1 MTTHMKLFKPLA
13 TIRGAKKNPEKNI
26 RRRSR
31 VDLRRTGLAL
41 ATIAILSVLL
51 SMPMLPSRVGLKV
64 GDICPEDIIAPRT
77 AQYVDEAETELRRQK
92 AAAGVPKIYMP
103 IPNAADQSAA
113 AVKAVFAAVE
123 EARARSASEPLE
135 SRVRMIRMR
144 LGVPAAS
151 RISDSTF
158 VSLLGLDADSLKQ
171 IEDDVLRL
179 LSAAMGRVIHDD
191 PAEFRAA
198 QRQVGVDAVH
208 AASNPR
214 FAAIV
219 GEIAQYALRPNQTY
233 DIKATIAQQEAAQ
246 EAVQPVLRTVS
257 QGEVVV
263 AKGEALLPEHI
274 QKLEAL
280 GLRNP
285 KIDYRTVGSLT
296 VLVAMVVLLVAG
308 YLAIYYPDV
317 YGSTRSL
324 LLLALLAVIGTL
336 ALRISGGMLGIPL
349 TPVQVGYIGVMWVVT
364 VGMLVAV
371 LVNAQVSVVIAALLS
386 IVLSLMLNGELRYAV
401 SSFMMAL
408 VGIYSVA
415 NIRDRTDLARCVG
428 SLAIAG
434 IVLVWVLG
442 AINNDSAY
450 AMRIGTFWAGVV
462 VPIGAAAVFLIGTV
476 PLERLFGL
484 TTHISLL
491 ELADT
496 NKPLLRRLVME
507 APGTYTHSMAVG
519 HLAET
524 AAQAIGA
531 DSLMARVASY
541 YHDIGKIRRP
551 HFFVENQNIENAHDR
566 INPTLSALVITSHI
580 KDGAE
585 IAREF
590 KLPGVVVDVISQH
603 HGTSLVQY
611 FYDQAMGEQEA
622 CVGLESQFRYA
633 GPKPRTKE
641 AAIIMLADSVEAASR
656 AMSKPTRATI
666 ELTVNKVIADKLRD
680 GQLDESD
687 LTFKEVSRIADAF
700 VRALTSTLHAR
711 IDYSE
716 VMDTKKAAN
725 GDSDSKQAVDSKAEQ
740 EADAEPGTASAAS

>member
-1 MTTHMKLFKPLA
+1 MKLFKPLV
-13 TIRGAKKNPEKNI
+13 TIRGARKNPEKST

-31 VDLRRTGLAL
+31 VNFRRTGLAV
-41 ATIAILSVLL
+41 ATIVILSVLL

-77 AQYVDEAETELRRQK
+77 AQYVDEAETELRRTK
-92 AAAGVPKIYMP
+92 AVAGVPKIYVP
-103 IPNAADQSAA
+103 IPNAAEQSTAA
-113 AVKAVFAAVE
+113 LKAIFAAVE
-123 EARARSASEPLE
+123 EGRNRPASEPLS
-135 SRVRMIRMR
+135 SRVQTIRKR
-144 LGVPAAS
+144 LGTSMGS

-158 VSLLGLDADSLKQ
+158 VSLLRLDADSVKQ
-171 IEDDVLRL
+171 IESDASRL
-179 LSAAMGRVIHDD
+179 VSTAMGRVIRDD
-191 PAEFRAA
+191 PADFRTA
-198 QRQVGVDAVH
+198 QRLVGAE
-208 AASNPR
+208 ALQATSNSR
-214 FAAIV
+214 FGTIV
-219 GEIAQYALRPNQTY
+219 GEIAQDALRPNQTC

-246 EAVQPVLRTVS
+246 EAVQPVLRTIS

-263 AKGEALLPEHI
+263 AKGEPLLPEHI

-296 VLVAMVVLLVAG
+296 ALVTMVVLLVAG
-308 YLAIYYPDV
+308 YLAMYYPEV
-317 YGSTRSL
+317 YRSTRSL

-336 ALRISGGMLGIPL
+336 ALRISGGLLGIPL
-349 TPVQVGYIGVMWVVT
+349 TPVQVGYLGVMWVVT

-408 VGIYSVA
+408 VGIYGVA
-415 NIRDRTDLARCVG
+415 NIRDRTDLARSVG
-428 SLAIAG
+428 ALAVTGVI
-434 IVLVWVLG
+434 LVWVLG

-462 VPIGAAAVFLIGTV
+462 VPIGAAALFLIGTV

-484 TTHISLL
+484 TTHLSLL

-507 APGTYTHSMAVG
+507 APGTYTHSMQVG

-541 YHDIGKIRRP
+541 YHDIGKMRRP
-551 HFFVENQNIENAHDR
+551 HFFVENQYVENAHDR

-580 KDGAE
+580 KDGME

-590 KLPGVVVDVISQH
+590 KLPGVIADVISQH

-611 FYDQAMGEQEA
+611 FFDQAMGEQEA

-656 AMSKPTRATI
+656 AMIKPTRATI

-716 VMDTKKAAN
+716 VMDTRKAAN
-725 GDSDSKQAVDSKAEQ
+725 GDSDSKQAVDSQAEQ
-740 EADAEPGTASAAS
+740 AADAEPGAASAAS

>member
-1 MTTHMKLFKPLA
+1 MRLFKPLA
-13 TIRGAKKNPEKNI
+13 AIRGAKKNPEKKM

-31 VDLRRTGLAL
+31 IDLRRTGLAL
-41 ATIAILSVLL
+41 ATAAILSILL

-77 AQYVDEAETELRRQK
+77 AQYVDEAETELRRQR
-92 AAAGVPKIYMP
+92 AAAQVPKIYAP
-103 IPNAADQSAA
+103 IPNAAEQSAG
-113 AVKAVFAAVE
+113 AVRSVFAAVE
-123 EARARSASEPLE
+123 EARTRAASETIQ
-135 SRVRMIRMR
+135 SRVRIIRTH
-144 LGVPAAS
+144 LGGPATS
-151 RISDSTF
+151 RISDSTL

-171 IEDDVLRL
+171 IESDVSRL
-179 LSAAMGRVIHDD
+179 LGTAMARVIRDD

-198 QRQVGVDAVH
+198 QRQVGVEAVRT
-208 AASNPR
+208 ASNPR
-214 FAAIV
+214 FASIV

-233 DIKATIAQQEAAQ
+233 DIKATIAQQQAAE
-246 EAVQPVLRTVS
+246 EAVQPVLRMVS

-285 KIDYRTVGSLT
+285 RIDYRTVGSLT
-296 VLVAMVVLLVAG
+296 VLVAMLVLLVAG
-308 YLAIYYPDV
+308 YLATYYPDV
-317 YGSTRSL
+317 YGSIRSL
-324 LLLALLAVIGTL
+324 LLLALLVVVGTL
-336 ALRISGGMLGIPL
+336 ALRISGGLLGIPL
-349 TPVQVGYIGVMWVVT
+349 TPVQVGYLGVMWVVT

-386 IVLSLMLNGELRYAV
+386 IVLSLMLNGELRYAA

-408 VGIYSVA
+408 VGIYGVA

-428 SLAIAG
+428 SLAITG
-434 IVLVWVLG
+434 IVLVWGLG

-551 HFFVENQNIENAHDR
+551 HFFVENQNVENAHDR

-590 KLPGVVVDVISQH
+590 KLPGVVIDVISQH

-666 ELTVNKVIADKLRD
+666 ELTVNKVIADKMRD

-716 VMDTKKAAN
+716 VIDTKKAAN
-725 GDSDSKQAVDSKAEQ
+725 GDSDSRQAVDGKAER
-740 EADAEPGTASAAS
+740 EANAEPGAASTAS

>member
-1 MTTHMKLFKPLA
+1 MKLFKPLA
-13 TIRGAKKNPEKNI
+13 TIRGAKKNPEKNTP
-26 RRRSR
+26 RSR
-31 VDLRRTGLAL
+31 VDFRRTGLAF
-41 ATIAILSVLL
+41 ATIAILSILL
-51 SMPMLPSRVGLKV
+51 SMPMLPSRIGLKA

-77 AQYVDEAETELRRQK
+77 AQYLDEAETELRRTK
-92 AAAGVPKIYMP
+92 AVAGVPKVYEP
-103 IPNAADQSAA
+103 IPTAADKAA
-113 AVKAVFAAVE
+113 GALKAVFAAVE
-123 EARARSASEPLE
+123 ETRKKPASQPVAARIEQ
-135 SRVRMIRMR
+135 IRKR
-144 LGVPAAS
+144 LGTSTGS
-151 RISDSTF
+151 RISNSTF
-158 VSLLGLDADSLKQ
+158 VSLLGLDANSVRR
-171 IEDDVLRL
+171 IAEDASRL
-179 LSAAMGRVIHDD
+179 VTTAMSRVIHDD
-191 PAEFRAA
+191 PADFRATQREVGMEA
-198 QRQVGVDAVH
+198 QHVATDPRM
-208 AASNPR
+208 AAL
-214 FAAIV
+214 V
-219 GEIAQYALRPNQTY
+219 GEIAQDALRPNQSY
-233 DIKATIAQQEAAQ
+233 DIRSTITQQEAAR
-246 EAVQPVLRTVS
+246 EAVQPVYRTIS

-263 AKGEALLPEHI
+263 AKGEPLLQGHI

-285 KIDYRTVGSLT
+285 RIDYRTVAALT
-296 VLVAMVVLLVAG
+296 ALVVMVVLLVVG
-308 YLAIYYPDV
+308 YLAMYYPDV
-317 YGSTRSL
+317 YRSTKL
-324 LLLALLAVIGTL
+324 LLLLSLLAVIGTL
-336 ALRISGGMLGIPL
+336 ALRISGSMLGISL
-349 TPVQVGYIGVMWVVT
+349 TPVQVGYLGVLWVVT

-408 VGIYSVA
+408 VGIYGVA
-415 NIRDRTDLARCVG
+415 DIRDRTDLARSVG
-428 SLAIAG
+428 SLAVAG
-434 IVLVWVLG
+434 IALVWVLG
-442 AINNDSAY
+442 AINNDTAY
-450 AMRIGTFWAGVV
+450 AMRTGTFWAGVV
-462 VPIGAAAVFLIGTV
+462 VPIGAAAIFLIGTV

-484 TTHISLL
+484 TTHLSLL

-551 HFFVENQNIENAHDR
+551 HFFVENQNVENAHDR

-585 IAREF
+585 IAKEF
-590 KLPGVVVDVISQH
+590 KLPKVVVDVISQH

-611 FYDQAMGEQEA
+611 FYDQAMGEQDP
-622 CVGLESQFRYA
+622 CVALESQFRYS
-633 GPKPRTKE
+633 GPKPKSKE
-641 AAIIMLADSVEAASR
+641 AALIMLADSVEAASR
-656 AMSKPTRATI
+656 AMSKPTRAAI
-666 ELTVNKVIADKLRD
+666 ELIVNKVIADKLRD

-700 VRALTSTLHAR
+700 IRALTGTLHAR

-725 GDSDSKQAVDSKAEQ
+725 GDSDSKPAVDSGDQA
-740 EADAEPGTASAAS
+740 EADTEPGAASATG